1 MKSTGTDERITAEVE
16 KTLEAARQIKRVEA
30 DPYLFQKIKGRLD
43 VLERPSSPGLGLR
56 GLSIGFA
63 LIVLLITF
71 NMYVLFS
78 GRDGVSHDSD
88 YANNVFEE
96 ISREIN
102 NYTGPYDY

>member
-1 MKSTGTDERITAEVE
+1 MNSTGTDERITAEVE
-16 KTLEAARQIKRVEA
+16 KTLEAARLIKRVEA
-30 DPYLFQKIKGRLD
+30 DPYLFQKITGRLD
-43 VLERPSSPGLGLR
+43 GIERPASPGIGLR
-56 GLSIGFA
+56 GFSLGFA

-78 GRDGVSHDSD
+78 GRGGLSHDTD

-96 ISREIN
+96 LSREIN